1 MGISFGLPIGPSNGA
16 PATMNR
22 ARSMSFSPHSMVK
35 RTRRLIW
42 DRKRLVSYDRA
53 F

>member
-1 MGISFGLPIGPSNGA
+1 MGILFRLPIGPPNGA

-35 RTRRLIW
+35 RTRRLI
-42 DRKRLVSYDRA
+42 
-53 F
+53 